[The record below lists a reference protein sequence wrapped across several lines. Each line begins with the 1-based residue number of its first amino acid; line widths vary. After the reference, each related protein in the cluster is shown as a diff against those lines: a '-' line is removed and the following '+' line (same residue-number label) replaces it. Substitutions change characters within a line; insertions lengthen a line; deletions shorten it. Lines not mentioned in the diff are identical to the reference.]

1 MPLIFDRFK
10 MNLKHK
16 NNPDLSLLPQIFS
29 DFPGILAVYL
39 FGSTES
45 RKLHSESDLDLA
57 ILPADNTVRKNRLE
71 ILARLAE
78 KGFCNVDLLF
88 LDTDDIVL
96 KYEAVRANYIIYQRN
111 DFQRG
116 TYYSKIIR
124 QYLDFLPYLEVQR
137 AAYKRRII
145 DGKA

>member
-1 MPLIFDRFK
+1 MT
-10 MNLKHK
+10 LKHK

-29 DFPGILAVYL
+29 DFSGILAVYL
-39 FGSTES
+39 FGSTGKGS
-45 RKLHSESDLDLA
+45 SHSESDLDLA
-57 ILPADNTVRKNRLE
+57 ILPADKTVREQRLE

-96 KYEAVRANYIIYQRN
+96 KYEAVRANYIIYQRS